1 MKLDGKVALITGSS
15 RGIGAETALKLA
27 EEGADIIINYP
38 FDSEKDNAEEITE
51 KISRTG
57 RRVIKVE
64 ADISNFDE
72 AEVLIKTGIGEFER
86 IDILVNNA
94 GITRDN
100 ILLRMK
106 EEDWDTVININLKG
120 VFNCTKAVAKFM
132 LKQKSG
138 KIINIASVV
147 GIMGN
152 ISQANYAASKAG
164 VIGFTKS
171 IAREFASRGI
181 TANAVAPGFIESDM
195 TAVLS
200 EKVKDEM
207 LAAIPLQKFGSQR
220 DVANLISFLA
230 SPDADYIN
238 GQVIKVDGGMVM

>member
-1 MKLDGKVALITGSS
+1 MKFDGKVALITGSS

-27 EEGADIIINYP
+27 EEGADIVINYP
-38 FDSEKDNAEEITE
+38 FESEKDSAEEVVN
-51 KISRTG
+51 KIIRTG
-57 RRVIKVE
+57 RKAVMIE
-64 ADISNFDE
+64 ADVSVFQE
-72 AEVLIKTGIGEFER
+72 AESLVKKAVEEFGR

-100 ILLRMK
+100 LLLRMK
-106 EEDWDTVININLKG
+106 EEDWDAVINVNLKG
-120 VFNCTKAVAKFM
+120 VFNCTKAAAKYM

-138 KIINIASVV
+138 KIINVSSVV

-164 VIGFTKS
+164 VIGFTRS

-200 EKVKDEM
+200 DKVKNEM

-220 DVANLISFLA
+220 DVANLIAFLA
-230 SPDADYIN
+230 SPEADYIN
-238 GQVIKVDGGMVM
+238 GQVINVDGGMVM

>member
-1 MKLDGKVALITGSS
+1 MKFDGKVALITGSS

-27 EEGADIIINYP
+27 EEGADIVINYP
-38 FDSEKDNAEEITE
+38 FESEKDSAEEVVN
-51 KISRTG
+51 KIIRTG
-57 RRVIKVE
+57 RKAVMIE
-64 ADISNFDE
+64 ADVSVFQE
-72 AEVLIKTGIGEFER
+72 AESLVKKAVEEFGR

-100 ILLRMK
+100 LLFRMK
-106 EEDWDTVININLKG
+106 EEDWDAVINVNLKG
-120 VFNCTKAVAKFM
+120 VFNCTKAAAKYM

-138 KIINIASVV
+138 KIINVSSVV

-164 VIGFTKS
+164 VIGFTRS

-200 EKVKDEM
+200 DKVKNEM

-220 DVANLISFLA
+220 DVANLIAFLA
-230 SPDADYIN
+230 SPEADYIN
-238 GQVIKVDGGMVM
+238 GQVINVDGGMVM

>member
-1 MKLDGKVALITGSS
+1 VKLDGKVALITGSS

-27 EEGADIIINYP
+27 EDGADIIINYP
-38 FDSEKDNAEEITE
+38 FEGEKDNAEKITE
-51 KISRTG
+51 KISKTG
-57 RRVIKVE
+57 RRAIMVK

-72 AEVLIKTGIGEFER
+72 AEGLIRTGIGKFER

-106 EEDWDTVININLKG
+106 EEDWDAVININLKG

-138 KIINIASVV
+138 KIINVASVV

-200 EKVKDEM
+200 EKVKGEM
-207 LAAIPLQKFGSQR
+207 LAAIPLQKFGNQR

>member
-57 RRVIKVE
+57 RRVIKVK

-181 TANAVAPGFIESDM
+181 TANVVAPGFIESDM

-200 EKVKDEM
+200 EKVKGEM